1 MPLLTPAQKRR
12 YARDGYLLLRR
23 FYSLRR
29 DILPIQRAVHA
40 IIGLVIRRHGLPI
53 RQRPFGPERF
63 DSGYQELIA
72 ANRAA
77 GGEVYDAVKQIPA
90 YIRLVADPRHERLLA
105 ELRAASVPGIAAGGY
120 GIRIDNPREERYR
133 APWHQEYPAQLR
145 SLDGL
150 VLWSPLVKLTPE
162 LGPVQICVGSHRLGP
177 LPVHTRD
184 PANPDKAGAY
194 ALILKDEA
202 KVVAPFEQA
211 APLAAPG
218 DLLIL
223 DFLTVHASGHNHGSR
238 SRWSMQMRLFNFREP
253 TGMRIGWKG
262 SFAAGVDF
270 RKIHPELCVD

>member
-1 MPLLTPAQKRR
+1 MPLLSPVQKRR

-53 RQRPFGPERF
+53 RQRPFGPGRF

-105 ELRAASVPGIAAGGY
+105 ELRGASVPGIAAGGY

-150 VLWSPLVKLTPE
+150 VLWSPLVALTPE

-177 LPVHTRD
+177 LPVRTRD

-194 ALILKDEA
+194 ALILENEA
-202 KVVAPFEQA
+202 ALVRRFEHA

>member
-270 RKIHPELCVD
+270 RKVHPELCVD